1 MFLITFALL
10 GYSKMIYIIQIQIL
24 VNKKYFSKDFLC
36 KICVLVI
43 AFYCNFF
50 LGVLAENL
58 RGLALF
64 PLSFCGNGTKHR
76 IEKFIEWTTN
86 RIIFIDIE

>member
-1 MFLITFALL
+1 MFLFTLALL
-10 GYSKMIYIIQIQIL
+10 GYSKMNYIIQIQIL

-58 RGLALF
+58 RGLAELF
-64 PLSFCGNGTKHR
+64 KTVVTSSGKKIHDATSK
-76 IEKFIEWTTN
+76 ITT
-86 RIIFIDIE
+86 R

>member
-1 MFLITFALL
+1 MFLIPLALF

-64 PLSFCGNGTKHR
+64 PKSNY
-76 IEKFIEWTTN
+76 
-86 RIIFIDIE
+86 DIKCVF

>member
-1 MFLITFALL
+1 MFLITFELL
-10 GYSKMIYIIQIQIL
+10 GYSKMISIIQIHIL
-24 VNKKYFSKDFLC
+24 VNEKYFGKDFLC
-36 KICVLVI
+36 KICVLVT

-64 PLSFCGNGTKHR
+64 PLFY
-76 IEKFIEWTTN
+76 ELKF
-86 RIIFIDIE
+86 FDSIDLFHFF

>member
-1 MFLITFALL
+1 MFSITFVLL
-10 GYSKMIYIIQIQIL
+10 GYSKMIYITQIHIL
-24 VNKKYFSKDFLC
+24 VNKKYFNRDFLC

-50 LGVLAENL
+50 LGVLAINL

-64 PLSFCGNGTKHR
+64 PLEFY
-76 IEKFIEWTTN
+76 F
-86 RIIFIDIE
+86 

>member
-1 MFLITFALL
+1 MTLPRNV
-10 GYSKMIYIIQIQIL
+10 IQIKIL
-24 VNKKYFSKDFLC
+24 VNKKYFSKDFLW

-64 PLSFCGNGTKHR
+64 P
-76 IEKFIEWTTN
+76 
-86 RIIFIDIE
+86 

>member
-10 GYSKMIYIIQIQIL
+10 GDSKMIYSIQIHIL

-36 KICVLVI
+36 KICVLVK

-64 PLSFCGNGTKHR
+64 PIQICHLTM
-76 IEKFIEWTTN
+76 T
-86 RIIFIDIE
+86 

>member
-1 MFLITFALL
+1 MFLITLALL

-58 RGLALF
+58 RSLALF
-64 PLSFCGNGTKHR
+64 PFPSDYLSGRLRCVQSSR
-76 IEKFIEWTTN
+76 
-86 RIIFIDIE
+86 DV